1 MTQDEI
7 IEMAKQSGLH
17 VATDVNWMPVIGLAY
32 AKKLIELAAEKER
45 EACARE
51 VENVEDSPNPIINM
65 TIRLAAAA
73 VRERGQK

>member
-7 IEMAKQSGLH
+7 IEMAMNSGLPSKEAVRQILWWIEDFAKL
-17 VATDVNWMPVIGLAY
+17 VAI
-32 AKKLIELAAEKER
+32 KER

-73 VRERGQK
+73 VRERGQE